1 MRKRSG
7 TRHAISLD
15 RRNRLADM
23 AETKPTAS
31 AAKAFIRKAY
41 ECCNVA
47 EYMAGKYDIKGE
59 IGIGEEGIRA
69 DKELP

>member
-1 MRKRSG
+1 MFKKQ
-7 TRHAISLD
+7 
-15 RRNRLADM
+15 RRDM
-23 AETKPTAS
+23 AEEKPAAG
-31 AAKAFIRKAY
+31 AAKDLIRNMY
-41 ECCNVA
+41 MHGGVA

>member
-1 MRKRSG
+1 MRKQR
-7 TRHAISLD
+7 RNRYVISLD
-15 RRNRLADM
+15 RKNRLADM
-23 AETKPTAS
+23 AETKPTAR

-47 EYMAGKYDIKGE
+47 EYMARKCDIKGE
-59 IGIGEEGIRA
+59 IGIGEKGIRA

>member
-1 MRKRSG
+1 MFKKRQE
-7 TRHAISLD
+7 
-15 RRNRLADM
+15 DM
-23 AETKPTAS
+23 AGAKPVAA
-31 AAKAFIRKAY
+31 AAKALIRSMY
-41 ECCNVA
+41 MHGGVA